1 MQNEAQYDLDRKAA
15 KISVLSSKNLEK
27 YEYLTAE
34 DLGLKPSTIEQTRFE
49 YFLLGK
55 IFNKWLRKDDQIYGL
70 FKRIRNIE
78 SKNEAQLKSIKN
90 INISSKPLTA
100 IGVFSTSSDEAKKL
114 MANIKKLMI
123 GLTLHNLFAQRLMKK
138 NNNFSNFTFPS
149 KFASLPMMNTVNTE
163 FSYIE
168 VWFTNQNS
176 NALEIEDNVNLT
188 LIIGYYKNEILNI
201 TKI

>member
-34 DLGLKPSTIEQTRFE
+34 DLGLKPSTVEQTRFE
-49 YFLLGK
+49 YSLLGK